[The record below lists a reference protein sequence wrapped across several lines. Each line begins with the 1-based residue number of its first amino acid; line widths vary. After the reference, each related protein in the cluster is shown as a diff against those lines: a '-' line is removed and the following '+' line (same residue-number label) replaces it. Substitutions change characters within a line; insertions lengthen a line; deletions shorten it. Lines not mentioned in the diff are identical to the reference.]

1 MSVTFDTD
9 SFPLYTI
16 TFSLHLHFSGILN
29 SPCCMKPA
37 TESEVLVLLILLAP
51 ILYSLTADRTT
62 TSARDVDIVTTHEG
76 NGHLANKFGGGR
88 LIIERSRSATSDDC
102 CWRIYFSRQRLS
114 PSLLI
119 SLCCFRCSFRSLT
132 MRFCTICHESLPIGI
147 KCLIEVFFYTC
158 ILNLLPLSKIYW
170 IRREKT

>member
-1 MSVTFDTD
+1 
-9 SFPLYTI
+9 
-16 TFSLHLHFSGILN
+16 
-29 SPCCMKPA
+29 MKPA

-102 CWRIYFSRQRLS
+102 C
-114 PSLLI
+114 
-119 SLCCFRCSFRSLT
+119 
-132 MRFCTICHESLPIGI
+132 
-147 KCLIEVFFYTC
+147 
-158 ILNLLPLSKIYW
+158 
-170 IRREKT
+170 